1 MKLLAIE
8 MFDFIEK
15 IILEFRTCFTRNNAF
30 KWFVIII
37 IGLMIR
43 TDHLGITSVIRDLC
57 LDGRLY
63 TSMNSFFRADSWTI
77 EGIFKKWCAV
87 LLKYAP
93 LMRDDDGSVIVAG
106 DGIKISKEAR
116 HMPGVKKHYQDS
128 ENSGKAE
135 YIFGHLFGGT
145 GVIAT
150 NTSKILCIPLFM
162 NIQDGLKKIF
172 SWQNN
177 AERQQNHIEQ
187 IADNVCSAVRYL
199 GKAIL
204 ILDRYFL
211 NETLL
216 VKINKWNE
224 QNPDKQIKLV
234 TIAKSNAVAYE
245 KPEKTTGRGRP
256 RKKGDTIH
264 LKNFFDDIS
273 QFTEGCVHM
282 YGNQTTVRYLCK
294 NLLWKQG
301 LYQEL
306 RFVLV
311 EFNGRKAILATTD
324 LSMDPLKV
332 IRMYSYRFKIES
344 VFKVMKQSAGLGCY
358 HFWSKCMVKLN
369 RFKNMDE
376 LLDKVE
382 SEKDRNRILKTVEAI
397 EKYTMLCCIATGIL
411 QLSAL
416 VCNSILDDNHIEYRR
431 SVSNPIISEGFMAKY
446 IRKNIFSFMFL
457 RLDSFISQFIIEKSS
472 LNSTGISDKSA

>member
-1 MKLLAIE
+1 MKLWAIE

-15 IILEFRTCFTRNNAF
+15 IIREFRTCFTRNNAF

-43 TDHLGITSVIRDLC
+43 TDFLGTTSVIRDLC
-57 LDGRLY
+57 LDGKLY
-63 TSMNSFFRADSWTI
+63 TAMNSFFRADSWTI
-77 EGIFKKWCAV
+77 EGIFEKWCAV

-93 LMRDDDGSVIVAG
+93 LMRDDNGSVIIAG

-116 HMPGVKKHYQDS
+116 YMPGVKKHHQDS

-162 NIQDGLKKIF
+162 NIQDGLKTIF
-172 SWQNN
+172 SWPENK
-177 AERQQNHIEQ
+177 ERQQNHVEQ
-187 IADNVCSAVRYL
+187 IADNVCSAVKYL

-204 ILDRYFL
+204 LLDRYFL

-224 QNPDKQIKLV
+224 QNPDKLIRLV
-234 TIAKSNAVAYE
+234 TIAKSNVVAYE
-245 KPEKTTGRGRP
+245 KPEKKTGRGRP
-256 RKKGDTIH
+256 RKRGNTVH
-264 LKNFFDDIS
+264 LKNFFDDMS
-273 QFTEGCVHM
+273 QFTEASVYM
-282 YGNQTTVRYLCK
+282 YGTQKTVRYLCK

-311 EFNGRKAILATTD
+311 ESEGRTTILATTD
-324 LSMDPLKV
+324 LSMEPLKV

-344 VFKVMKQSAGLGCY
+344 VFKVMKQSVGLGCY
-358 HFWSKCMVKLN
+358 HFWSKSMVKLN
-369 RFKNMDE
+369 RFKNMEE
-376 LLDKVE
+376 LLEKIE
-382 SEKDRNRILKTVEAI
+382 SEKDKNKILKTVEAI
-397 EKYTMLCCIATGIL
+397 EKYIMLCCISTGII

-416 VCNSILDDNHIEYRR
+416 VCNSILDDTCIEYRR
-431 SVSNPIISEGFMAKY
+431 SVSNPIISEEFMARY
-446 IRKNIFSFMFL
+446 IRKNIFRFMFL
-457 RLDSFISQFIIEKSS
+457 HPDSFISQFILEKSS
-472 LNSTGISDKSA
+472 SYSSVMPDKSA